1 MKKRYLLPLAAA
13 ACAGWLLSMPS
24 QTNAA
29 AASASSVSEIAE
41 RPIAGNIMIA
51 RPDFGAKLPGDINKK
66 LISDVQWRLTPA
78 YDELL
83 LPEDAAP
90 ETVTIFGAAEAT
102 QEQMAAYITRRNP
115 SPKLNCTVADIVRY
129 YYEEAGREGIRPDI
143 ALCQALKET
152 GFFAYGGDVVP
163 SQNNFCGL
171 GTTGGGVRG
180 AAFATPQLGVRAH
193 IQHLLAY
200 TSKDLPHTAIIDPR
214 YRLIV
219 ENRPDIHGSVTR
231 WTGLN
236 GIWAVPG
243 KTYGQD
249 ILRLWAAAKA
259 PDASGAS
266 LAAAEKNIR
275 QAPDE
280 PMSYLYRGIVSEKRG
295 DLAQAQSDFE
305 TAVRLANA
313 TNGALQDGAPLD
325 YDGSARASRAADAA
339 ARYDLA
345 IVQTKQGDK
354 KAARK
359 SYDELLAAHPNFSA
373 TAWYNRGLLQLEA
386 QKPKDAIADFD
397 RALAQNPQNAPAQN
411 ARAIAKLQQKDY
423 EAAWQDLERAA
434 QINNADFDVLANQVV
449 FAACVKPAQEKS
461 KK

>member
-1 MKKRYLLPLAAA
+1 MKKRYSFPLAAFMCVSTFFPA
-13 ACAGWLLSMPS
+13 PV
-24 QTNAA
+24 
-29 AASASSVSEIAE
+29 SAVKPVSEIAE
-41 RPIAGNIMIA
+41 RPIAGNVTIA
-51 RPDFGAKLPGDINKK
+51 RPDFGAELLGELNKK
-66 LISDVQWRLTPA
+66 AIEGVAWRLTPA

-180 AAFATPQLGVRAH
+180 AAFQTPQLGVRAH

-200 TSKDLPHTAIIDPR
+200 ASKERPHTAIVDPR
-214 YRLIV
+214 YTLIV

-259 PDASGAS
+259 PDASDTA
-266 LAAAEKNIR
+266 LAAAEKKVR

-280 PMSYLYRGIVSEKRG
+280 PMGYLYRGIVSEKRG
-295 DLAQAQSDFE
+295 DLAQSQSDFE
-305 TAVRLANA
+305 TAVRLAGA
-313 TNGALQDGAPLD
+313 TQNTLQDGAPLD
-325 YDGSARASRAADAA
+325 YDGSASSGRAADAA

-345 IVQTKQGDK
+345 IVLTRTGDK
-354 KAARK
+354 KAAK
-359 SYDELLAAHPNFSA
+359 KAYDDLLAAHPNFSA
-373 TAWYNRGLLQLEA
+373 AAWYNRGLLQLDNKK
-386 QKPKDAIADFD
+386 QKDAIADFD

-411 ARAIAKLQQKDY
+411 ARAVAEIQQKDY
-423 EAAWQDLERAA
+423 KAAWQDLERAA

>member
-1 MKKRYLLPLAAA
+1 MKKYAILSLAAF
-13 ACAGWLLSMPS
+13 CASVLFPLPS
-24 QTNAA
+24 AF
-29 AASASSVSEIAE
+29 AASAPTVSEIAE
-41 RPIAGNIMIA
+41 RPIAGNVTIA
-51 RPDFGAKLPGDINKK
+51 RPDFGAELPGELNKK
-66 LISDVQWRLTPA
+66 AIEGVEWRLTPA

-180 AAFATPQLGVRAH
+180 AAFQTPQLGVRAH

-200 TSKDLPHTAIIDPR
+200 ASKERPHTAIVDPR
-214 YRLIV
+214 YTLIV

-259 PDASGAS
+259 PDASDAA
-266 LAAAEKNIR
+266 LAAAEKKVR

-280 PMSYLYRGIVSEKRG
+280 PAGYLYRGIVSEKRG
-295 DLAQAQSDFE
+295 NLAQAQGDFE
-305 TAVRLANA
+305 TAVRLAGA
-313 TNGALQDGAPLD
+313 TQNTLQDGAPLD
-325 YDGSARASRAADAA
+325 YDGSASSGRAADAA

-345 IVQTKQGDK
+345 IVLTRTDDK
-354 KAARK
+354 KAAK
-359 SYDELLAAHPNFSA
+359 KAYDDLLAAHPNFSA
-373 TAWYNRGLLQLEA
+373 AAWYNSGLLQLENKK
-386 QKPKDAIADFD
+386 QKDAIADFD

-411 ARAIAKLQQKDY
+411 ARAVAELQQKDY
-423 EAAWQDLERAA
+423 KAAWADLERAA

>member
-1 MKKRYLLPLAAA
+1 MKKYAILSLAAF
-13 ACAGWLLSMPS
+13 CASVLFPLPS
-24 QTNAA
+24 AF
-29 AASASSVSEIAE
+29 AASAPTVSEIAE
-41 RPIAGNIMIA
+41 RPIAGNVTIA
-51 RPDFGAKLPGDINKK
+51 RPDFGAELPGELNKK
-66 LISDVQWRLTPA
+66 AIEGVEWRLTPA

-152 GFFAYGGDVVP
+152 GVVP

-180 AAFATPQLGVRAH
+180 AAFQTPQLGVRAH

-200 TSKDLPHTAIIDPR
+200 ASKERPHTAIVDPR
-214 YRLIV
+214 YTLIV

-259 PDASGAS
+259 PDASDAA
-266 LAAAEKNIR
+266 LAAAEKKVR

-280 PMSYLYRGIVSEKRG
+280 PAGYLYRGIV
-295 DLAQAQSDFE
+295 AQGDFE
-305 TAVRLANA
+305 TAVRLAGA
-313 TNGALQDGAPLD
+313 TQNTLQDGAPLD
-325 YDGSARASRAADAA
+325 YDGSASSGRAADAA

-345 IVQTKQGDK
+345 IVLTRTDDK
-354 KAARK
+354 KAAK
-359 SYDELLAAHPNFSA
+359 KAYDDLLAAHPNFSA
-373 TAWYNRGLLQLEA
+373 AAWYNRGLLQLENKK
-386 QKPKDAIADFD
+386 QKDAIADFD

-411 ARAIAKLQQKDY
+411 ARA
-423 EAAWQDLERAA
+423 
-434 QINNADFDVLANQVV
+434 
-449 FAACVKPAQEKS
+449 
-461 KK
+461 